1 MATLPLPCL
10 CLVTDR
16 RQCEG
21 RRLEDVVEAAVEG
34 GANLVQLREN
44 DLPARQLLTLAQV
57 MRKLTRGR
65 ALLFING
72 RLDVALACDADG
84 VQLGEEGLPVDAAR
98 RVAGERVLLG
108 RSVHSVEGALEAE
121 AKGADLLVVGTI
133 FPTGSHNRGS
143 DPAGIGLL
151 EQISSRV
158 HIPFL
163 AIGGV
168 TAENVES
175 VITAGASG
183 AAVITAITR
192 SQDPARAT
200 RELTERM
207 KETWASRAR
216 RGVVGPA

>member
-16 RQCEG
+16 HQCEG

-34 GANLVQLREN
+34 GANMVQLREK
-44 DLPARQLLTLAQV
+44 DLTAERLFTLARV
-57 MRKLTRGR
+57 MRELTRGK

-98 RVAGERVLLG
+98 QVAGERVLMG

-133 FPTGSHNRGS
+133 FPTGSHSGS
-143 DPAGIGLL
+143 GPDGIGQL
-151 EQISSRV
+151 EQVSSRV

-168 TAENVES
+168 TAKNVES

-207 KETWASRAR
+207 KEAWASRAR
-216 RGVVGPA
+216 RGVAGPA